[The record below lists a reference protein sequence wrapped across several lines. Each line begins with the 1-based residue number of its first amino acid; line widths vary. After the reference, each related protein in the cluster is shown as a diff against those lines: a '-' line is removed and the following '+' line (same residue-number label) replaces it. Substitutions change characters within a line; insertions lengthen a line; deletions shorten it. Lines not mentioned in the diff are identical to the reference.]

1 MLLTIIITEQ
11 DVIVLLT
18 GFVLGLIAYRAS
30 EIISSNKDDMDD
42 NGFTGI

>member
-1 MLLTIIITEQ
+1 MLTIIITEQ

-18 GFVLGLIAYRAS
+18 GFVLGLIADRAS
-30 EIISSNKDDMDD
+30 EIISSNKDDMDN